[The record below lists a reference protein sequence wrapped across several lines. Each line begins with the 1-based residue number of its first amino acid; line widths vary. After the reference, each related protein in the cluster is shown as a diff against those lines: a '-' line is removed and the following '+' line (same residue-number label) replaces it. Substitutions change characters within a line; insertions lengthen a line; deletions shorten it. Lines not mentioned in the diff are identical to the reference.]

1 VGKGKGKEIEM
12 GGRGTVSGNGKFKRW
27 MRMGAKWFVIS
38 LAMFDLIYRIL
49 FPQDR
54 SCCACV
60 AVPSENGEECPEME
74 TTYQ

>member
-1 VGKGKGKEIEM
+1 
-12 GGRGTVSGNGKFKRW
+12 
-27 MRMGAKWFVIS
+27 MGAKWFVIS

-49 FPQDR
+49 FPKTGAVVR
-54 SCCACV
+54 V